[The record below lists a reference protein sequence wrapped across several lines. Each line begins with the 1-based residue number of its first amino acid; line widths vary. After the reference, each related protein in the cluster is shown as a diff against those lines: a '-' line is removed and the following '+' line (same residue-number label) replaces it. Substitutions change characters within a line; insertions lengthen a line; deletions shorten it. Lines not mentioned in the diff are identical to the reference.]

1 MPSNIEQF
9 AANHCLHINQYHA
22 DNGHFANNAFRKHSS
37 QQWQIV
43 SFCNVNAHF
52 QNEIAYRE
60 IKGVTKS
67 AKIMLIHAKTWWPS
81 AAHLCSCG
89 HMQSGRL
96 YTSITLLQFYLM
108 EGHILSYMV
117 WCQWGSLHRRQSS
130 FWVSSVF
137 STEWSCHRQ
146 YNT

>member
-1 MPSNIEQF
+1 MTQKLTHNRYTAATVFVDHFSKIYYLMPSNIEQF

-60 IKGVTKS
+60 FKGVTKS
-67 AKIMLIHAKTWWPS
+67 AKIMLIHAKT
-81 AAHLCSCG
+81 
-89 HMQSGRL
+89 
-96 YTSITLLQFYLM
+96 
-108 EGHILSYMV
+108 
-117 WCQWGSLHRRQSS
+117 
-130 FWVSSVF
+130 
-137 STEWSCHRQ
+137 
-146 YNT
+146 